1 MRRVL
6 ALSLAGLAS
15 ACATTAPEP
24 ATGDLV
30 EAECLALLGPEERAK
45 AELER
50 GGLTI
55 ERFCGCYG
63 AEIAALSEPE
73 AATHLEILTA
83 ARTYRD
89 TEQVDGQDAIR
100 AVRNAARDGEMPFT
114 AEEARTWDDTWDET
128 FDVARDNP
136 ACGAN

>member
-1 MRRVL
+1 MIVGEDGRT
-6 ALSLAGLAS
+6 AEIAS
-15 ACATTAPEP
+15 
-24 ATGDLV
+24 
-30 EAECLALLGPEERAK
+30 
-45 AELER
+45 
-50 GGLTI
+50 
-55 ERFCGCYG
+55 
-63 AEIAALSEPE
+63 EIAALGEPD

-114 AEEARTWDDTWDET
+114 AEQARTWDDMWDET

-136 ACGAN
+136 ACGAD